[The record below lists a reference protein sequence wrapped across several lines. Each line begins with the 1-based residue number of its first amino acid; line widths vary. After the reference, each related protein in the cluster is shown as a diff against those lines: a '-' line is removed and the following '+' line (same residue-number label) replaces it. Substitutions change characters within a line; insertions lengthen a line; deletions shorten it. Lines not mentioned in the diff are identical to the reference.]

1 MGNLLKA
8 IFTFI
13 VVVGGLISAHF
24 YYEWKEKRKN
34 RK

>member
-1 MGNLLKA
+1 MENLLKA
-8 IFTFI
+8 AFTFI

-24 YYEWKEKRKN
+24 YYEWKERKN